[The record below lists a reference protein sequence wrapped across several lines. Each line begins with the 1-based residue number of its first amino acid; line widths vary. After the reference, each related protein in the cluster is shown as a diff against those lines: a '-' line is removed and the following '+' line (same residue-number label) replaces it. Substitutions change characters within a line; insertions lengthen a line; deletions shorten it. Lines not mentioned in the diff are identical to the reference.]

1 MGTAKQFSAALTT
14 TFAHASAAPLGPAAI
29 LDVVERARAS
39 GLVFH
44 SGLPHALID
53 ELSLELER
61 RGGNHPVLALEA
73 PCPRVARGDGREPE
87 LCAPDR
93 DEAQVA
99 LSAVEAT
106 VFRAGELRA
115 PFVIVRLGAVRPV
128 ASDWPQARDRFLR
141 GELDDERARR
151 LMQTRHQ
158 AAERALDS
166 AMRALDRL
174 ARAAERAGVT
184 LLVRNGRRYIDLP
197 SAYEFDVLRAELRGA
212 PLAPLLD
219 VPAAHLVDVMGF
231 APLALTLAA
240 FAPAPLCYFGDA
252 CGAVGALAP
261 GRGIVDLKA
270 VRAALGDDARLAFS
284 PWAGLSID
292 EIVEAV
298 PKI

>member
-1 MGTAKQFSAALTT
+1 MATALRFSAALTT
-14 TFAHASAAPLGPAAI
+14 TFAHASAAPLGPSAV
-29 LDVVERARAS
+29 LDIVERAQAS
-39 GLVFH
+39 GLVFD
-44 SGLPHALID
+44 SALPRDLID
-53 ELSLELER
+53 ELSRELER

-93 DEAQVA
+93 DEAQA
-99 LSAVEAT
+99 AMAATEAT
-106 VFRAGELRA
+106 VYRAGELRA

-141 GELDDERARR
+141 GELDEKGARR
-151 LMQTRHQ
+151 LMQTRDN
-158 AAERALDS
+158 AAERALDG

-197 SAYEFDVLRAELRGA
+197 SAYELDVMRAELRGA

-261 GRGIVDLKA
+261 GRGVVDLKA
-270 VRAALGDDARLAFS
+270 VRAALGESARLAFN

-292 EIVEAV
+292 EIIAAV
-298 PKI
+298 PQI